1 VVRAF
6 VRLREMLSAH
16 GGIGKEAFG
25 VGEKSGGC
33 HVRKPV
39 GLHKGMGSAS
49 QAADAFCFIELSI
62 ATQGYA

>member
-1 VVRAF
+1 
-6 VRLREMLSAH
+6 MLSAH

-25 VGEKSGGC
+25 VGEESGGR